1 MKAKITKFILLTVLF
16 LVFAALS
23 FPDEGMWT
31 MNQLGKLPWGKMQK
45 NGLQLTPEQIYST
58 NSTSLKDAIV
68 LLGGGSSSFISADGL
83 ILTNHHVAYG
93 AIQSVSSVEEDRLKD
108 GFLAKTKGEELS
120 IPAYSAQIV
129 VSQKDVTDEVL
140 SAVSDTMSPESR
152 SKAIQMK
159 TREIEKREKGTT
171 EYECR
176 VSEFYNGVKFYLFT
190 FEVFRD
196 VRLAYAPPT
205 AIGNYGGEVD
215 NWYWPRHTG
224 DFSLMRVYIA
234 PDGKHSKY
242 AKENV
247 PYKPKVF
254 LPISNQGFREGDF
267 AMIMG
272 FPGRT
277 FRYRTSPEIQLAH
290 DETLPL
296 NMEFFKLRMDIVEKA
311 GKNDR
316 ATEIKYASRWRGWAN
331 VYKNY
336 QGTLEG
342 MKRSNIMK
350 QRKDEERIFQEFLQ
364 SKPDLQKKYGTI
376 LSDIASMYENL
387 KSFNQKQIAL
397 SQLMGSSEILQM
409 ANRFRNFANSFSKDS
424 TGELKPPASSVDEL
438 KNTIPS
444 VFKNLSLQVDKGLLT
459 AILLKASELPAG
471 QQIEAVQNIIGTKTG
486 EKREKSIIEF
496 VDDLYD
502 DSKLI
507 TPEGCSK
514 LIDKDSDDILDD
526 EFVKFSVSLDKD
538 NSKLTATVS
547 AFNARISQLRSKL
560 LEATMAWKGSD
571 IYPDANRTLRLTYG
585 EIKSYDPRDAVHYD
599 YETTL
604 GGMMEKE
611 TGESPFI
618 VPPKLRQLWENKDF
632 GKYTDPR
639 VNDVPV
645 AFIANLDIT
654 GGNSGSPVI
663 NGKGELIGLAFDGNW
678 EAVVG
683 DYVFQEHL
691 NRTINVD
698 ARYILFILDKY
709 SNAQHIL
716 NELII
721 R

>member
-31 MNQLGKLPWGKMQK
+31 MNQLGKLPWEKMQK

-58 NSTSLKDAIV
+58 NSTSLKDAII
-68 LLGGGSSSFISADGL
+68 LLGGGTSSFISADGL

-129 VSQKDVTDEVL
+129 VSQKDVTDEVM
-140 SAVSDTMSPESR
+140 SAVSDTMAPESR

-159 TREIEKREKGTT
+159 SREIEKREKGTT

-190 FEVFRD
+190 LEVFRD
-196 VRLAYAPPT
+196 IRLVYAPPT

-247 PYKPKVF
+247 PYQPKVF

-296 NMEFFKLRMDIVEKA
+296 SMELFKLRMDIVEGA

-316 ATEIKYASRWRGWAN
+316 TTEIKYASQWRGWAN

-350 QRKDEERIFQEFLQ
+350 LRKDEERIFQEFLQ

-376 LSDIASMYENL
+376 LSDINSMYENL

-397 SQLMGSSEILQM
+397 SQLMGSSGILQL

-424 TGELKPPASSVDEL
+424 TGELKPPASSVEEL
-438 KNTIPS
+438 KNAIPLI
-444 VFKNLSLQVDKGLLT
+444 FKNLSLHVDKELLT
-459 AILLKASELPAG
+459 AMLLKASELPAG
-471 QQIEAVQNIIGTKTG
+471 QQIEAVQKIIGTKTG
-486 EKREKSIIEF
+486 EKRDNAIKEF
-496 VDDLYD
+496 IDDLYD
-502 DSKLI
+502 DSKLV
-507 TPEGCSK
+507 TPEGCLK
-514 LIDKDSDDILDD
+514 LIGKDSDDILDD
-526 EFVKFSVSLDKD
+526 EFIKFSVSLDKD
-538 NSKLTATVS
+538 NSQLTATVS
-547 AFNARISQLRSKL
+547 AFNANISKLRSKL

-611 TGESPFI
+611 TGENPFI

-632 GKYTDPR
+632 GKYSDPR
-639 VNDVPV
+639 INDVPV

-709 SNAQHIL
+709 SDAKNIL
-716 NELII
+716 DELVIK
-721 R
+721 